1 MAEDKIVLYRARVQ
15 SRGNKSYSV
24 LLLFLLLLATAC
36 SITPSELP
44 QRISTPSP
52 IHNTYHG
59 DITYAT
65 TQFPES
71 ANPLFASSTADFA
84 LNAALW
90 AQPVFYDSQFHVH
103 PDQLTEVP
111 LPENGGVR
119 DGGKTILLH
128 LRHDLRWSDG
138 QPILASDFS
147 YWWHLNQNPDTGA
160 TTRSGYDQIASIDTP
175 DTYTIVLHMKHP
187 FGPYLFYLPYA
198 APQHAWET
206 VHPIDLQN
214 TSSVFQSPR
223 VTSGPY
229 ELKSMQ
235 ESRSYTLVPN
245 SYYVSSS
252 FHTPSVSQLIF
263 RTYDSTPSLITAI
276 QQHNVDITTGYTEDE
291 AYSLLTHLPTST
303 KAIETSAAAY
313 THLEFNTMKS
323 LFADVH
329 VREAIQKA
337 INACNLIITVLHT
350 SDCSRRATQVEP
362 LPSLYY
368 DANIH
373 PVQYDLSA
381 AKHLLDQSGWLLNA
395 HGTRVKNGRL
405 FTVQLVT
412 TQSPTRIAVAT
423 YIQHSLVALGIQVQ
437 LTTYTLSTFFD
448 VYTKGG
454 ILATGAYDI
463 ALFTYAN
470 SPEPD
475 DEYAVF
481 HSSQIPDA
489 DHSTLS
495 NYARI
500 HDAVLDDALTQGR
513 NTIAFS
519 DRVTAYHRFLERL
532 AQQVYVIPL
541 YVESVVMTVDTHVQH
556 VILNPNQALPTW
568 NISDWS
574 AT

>member
-1 MAEDKIVLYRARVQ
+1 MTEDKIVLYRARVQ
-15 SRGNKSYSV
+15 NRGNKPYSV

-36 SITPSELP
+36 SITPSEP
-44 QRISTPSP
+44 SQRTSTPSP
-52 IHNTYHG
+52 IHSTYHG

-71 ANPLFASSTADFA
+71 ANPLFASSTADFT

-90 AQPVFYDSQFHVH
+90 AQPVFYDQQFHVH

-119 DGGKTILLH
+119 DDGKTILLH

-175 DTYTIVLHMKHP
+175 DAYTIVLHMKHP

-198 APQHAWET
+198 APQHAWGA

-214 TSSVFQSPR
+214 TPSVFQLPR

-229 ELKSMQ
+229 QLKSMQ

-245 SYYVSSS
+245 LYYISSS

-263 RTYDSTPSLITAI
+263 RTYDSTLSLITAI

-291 AYSLLTHLPTST
+291 AHSLLTHLPAST

-313 THLEFNTMKS
+313 THLEFNTAKPF
-323 LFADVH
+323 FADVH
-329 VREAIQKA
+329 VREAIQEA

-350 SDCSRRATQVEP
+350 SGCSRRATQVEP

-423 YIQHSLVALGIQVQ
+423 YIQHSLAALGIQVQ

-489 DHSTLS
+489 DHPTLS

-500 HDAVLDDALTQGR
+500 HDPVLDDTLTQGR

-519 DRVTAYHRFLERL
+519 NRVTAYHRFLERL

-541 YVESVVMTVDTHVQH
+541 YVESIVMTVDTRVQH